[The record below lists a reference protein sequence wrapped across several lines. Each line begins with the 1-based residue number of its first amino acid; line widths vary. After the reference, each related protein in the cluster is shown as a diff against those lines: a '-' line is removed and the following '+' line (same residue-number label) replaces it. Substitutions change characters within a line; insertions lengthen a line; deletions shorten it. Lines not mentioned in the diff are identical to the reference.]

1 MAGDELAVATGK
13 GLLHPSG
20 SENGGGNGVRAD
32 PRTGPLGELNPLG
45 MEKGEFQ
52 DSLARRIT
60 RYVKNV
66 ATAVFR
72 PKEIFCPSVVS
83 LAGGKLQYTLSEDV
97 RKIRGEAYD
106 AGLHRGQ
113 AHTEKLERYV
123 EGERAID
130 IFERAKTVGYNQGV
144 SEGMARRAENREE
157 CLGGFKDLDY
167 YYNRGPDDV
176 IALIGKKFIQV
187 FDSDDEI
194 SIYLRRYGP
203 EKTRKMLDNCVERLL
218 DPEREKVA
226 LPAQIEDKE
235 S

>member
-1 MAGDELAVATGK
+1 MVGDELAVATGK
-13 GLLHPSG
+13 GLLSPSV
-20 SENGGGNGVRAD
+20 SKNGGSNGVRAD
-32 PRTGPLGELNPLG
+32 PRTGPLGELTPLG
-45 MEKGEFQ
+45 MGKGEFQ

-72 PKEIFCPSVVS
+72 PKQIFCPSVVS

-97 RKIRGEAYD
+97 RKIRGEAYN

-113 AHTEKLERYV
+113 AHTEKMERYV

-144 SEGMARRAENREE
+144 GEGMARRAENREE
-157 CLGGFKDLDY
+157 CLGGFEDLDY

-194 SIYLRRYGP
+194 SVYLRRYGP
-203 EKTRKMLDNCVERLL
+203 EKTREMLENCVERLL
-218 DPEREKVA
+218 DTERKKVA
-226 LPAQIEDKE
+226 LPAIIEDIKT
-235 S
+235 